1 MHWNSKRTRFLR
13 EKYESQQ
20 TRLTSLCFVNVE
32 SSYSQPVVPDTSS
45 NVFGGFASLNRCWWG
60 LLLQGW
66 VLTCCLGVGG
76 RKSRR
81 RQNVSHDL
89 KVADTVV
96 TSQRVDQTAAKTT
109 PQIWATRQRNIYP
122 EVFIMFS
129 QMPHPP
135 LAWLYK
141 NCSIFER
148 CAQKRV
154 VCLGGTFSVVTKRF
168 EPGGEDLAERGP
180 TAKTQKKLENYCKFG
195 WGWLC

>member
-60 LLLQGW
+60 LRLQGW

-129 QMPHPP
+129 QMPPP
-135 LAWLYK
+135 LRDYIKTALFSSDVHKNGSFAWGVHSAL
-141 NCSIFER
+141 S
-148 CAQKRV
+148 
-154 VCLGGTFSVVTKRF
+154 
-168 EPGGEDLAERGP
+168 PRGLSQGV
-180 TAKTQKKLENYCKFG
+180 KT
-195 WGWLC
+195 